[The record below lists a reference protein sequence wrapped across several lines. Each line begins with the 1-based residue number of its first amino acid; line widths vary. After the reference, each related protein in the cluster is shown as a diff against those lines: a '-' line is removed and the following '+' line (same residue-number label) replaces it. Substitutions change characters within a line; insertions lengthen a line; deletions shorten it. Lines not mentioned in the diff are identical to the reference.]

1 MKKTMKILS
10 LLLAVMMTVQM
21 APISAIGDVTDADT
35 YESLAQD
42 ETNEAE
48 TSEPETSEPEAVEPE
63 TSEPEVVEPETSEP
77 ETSAPE
83 AEEETEKTGTPLFI
97 RAIQW
102 RDNSED
108 SVLTTLTDGMTVYS
122 NAIVIRLNLNI
133 APQDVDVKV
142 NGAAVDY
149 EVKDS
154 YVTMH
159 LELLNGTHRFDIAV
173 TGEINTVKRSFE
185 LNVEG
190 EETTYPTFSI
200 EGTEGMVLGQSDS
213 FTFTCDNLD
222 KVASIEIRA
231 ELSTAFKL
239 ESFEFAPGISGAC
252 TWFRGK
258 LTIVVEVT
266 DEAAVTGDEVVT
278 IRLRAPATSASTDD
292 FSLKLEQAIITP
304 KADDAEDGYH
314 GAITIP
320 EIQIPVSAAYTVT
333 MLNEYNIAGMPHV
346 LVVNH
351 NDGTPAVGVS
361 LYVMNGK
368 KAVLLGTTDAEGQ
381 LSTDAFDAV
390 GTYQVYAEDGEGQC
404 SFLYTFYCMDP
415 VGPEDGAPYGIL
427 YNGVPAYG
435 MNFTWM
441 SNLKATDASAVLL
454 LATNPEMTDAV
465 TYTGNSVIHYYL
477 DSRAVNRVN
486 NVGIE
491 GLTPGVYYYC
501 VGDGNVWSEVKAFT
515 VKSSNTVNVAI
526 LGDMMNSSAENIS
539 LIANAMA
546 NSGVSYDLGVQTGD
560 VMQNTLDHVA
570 LEQVINGFAS
580 FGDLDMIFAQ
590 GKNDAADS
598 SENMYFKNYSGYVGY
613 EIGNLYVG
621 VIGYTED
628 EDALYDSL
636 YAMHKDVD
644 NSLSRWQILV
654 IQQSPYSTDPEKA
667 DSLVAG
673 MVPNFVESAG
683 IDFVFS
689 ADEAVY
695 ARTNALKDGVE
706 DVDNGVYYV
715 VCGSFGEH
723 SETPDGEG
731 FAVVRSDYNAVYLS
745 LTSGENEIILTVY
758 NVLEDGTVEI
768 LDTVVRNTG
777 YCADGEHKYVSST
790 SSTMLVCD
798 VCSHRIDVSEYVG
811 LVSIFGSVYYLE
823 YGRFVRGWKHNDGKT
838 YYIPDNS
845 YSVVNG
851 AVTINGHNYVF
862 EDYVLVEGSW
872 ETEDGVTK
880 LYWADQILTNTWH
893 TQRGVTYYF
902 LEDGSYAVG
911 EVEIPA
917 IAEDGE
923 TVYETYLFD
932 ENGALIGKKDSE

>member
-10 LLLAVMMTVQM
+10 LLLAIMMTVQM

-35 YESLAQD
+35 YESQAQD

-48 TSEPETSEPEAVEPE
+48 TSEPETVEPETSEPETVEPETVEPETSEPEAVEPE
-63 TSEPEVVEPETSEP
+63 T
-77 ETSAPE
+77 
-83 AEEETEKTGTPLFI
+83 EEETVKTGTPLFI

-108 SVLTTLTDGMTVYS
+108 SVLATLTDGMTVYS
-122 NAIVIRLNLNI
+122 NSIVIRLNLNV

-159 LELLNGTHRFDIAV
+159 LELLNGAHRFEVAV
-173 TGEINTVKRSFE
+173 TGEINTVTRSFE
-185 LNVEG
+185 LNVDG
-190 EETTYPTFSI
+190 ADTTYPTFSV
-200 EGTEGMVLGQSDS
+200 EGTEGMILGQSDS

-231 ELSTAFKL
+231 ELSTVFQL
-239 ESFEFAPGISGAC
+239 ESFEFAPGFSGAC

-258 LTIVVEVT
+258 LTIVAEIT

-292 FSLKLEQAIITP
+292 FSMKLDQAIITP
-304 KADDAEDGYH
+304 KDGDAEDGYH
-314 GAITIP
+314 GAITMP
-320 EIQIPVSAAYTVT
+320 EIQIPVSAEYSVT
-333 MLNEYNIAGMPHV
+333 MLNEYNVAGMPHV
-346 LVVNH
+346 LVVNR
-351 NDGTPAVGVS
+351 NDGTPAADVS

-381 LSTDAFDAV
+381 LSTEAFNAV
-390 GTYQVYAEDGEGQC
+390 GTYQVYAEDSEGQC

-441 SNLKATDASAVLL
+441 SNLKAADGSAVLL

-465 TYTGNSVIHYYL
+465 TYTGTSVIHYYL

-486 NVGIE
+486 TVALDS
-491 GLTPGVYYYC
+491 LTPGVYYYC

-515 VKSSNTVNVAI
+515 VKSYDNVNIAI
-526 LGDMMNSSAENIS
+526 LGDLMNSPVGNLS

-546 NSGVSYDLGVQTGD
+546 NSGISYDLAVQTGD
-560 VMQNTLDHVA
+560 VLQNTMDHVA
-570 LEQVINGFAS
+570 LENLVNGFAS
-580 FGDLDMIFAQ
+580 FGDLNMIHAQ
-590 GKNDAADS
+590 GKNDAADP
-598 SENMYFKNYSGYVGY
+598 SENEYFENTSAYVGF
-613 EIGNLYVG
+613 EIGNIFVG
-621 VIGYTED
+621 LVGYSDD
-628 EDALYDSL
+628 EDALYEAL

-644 NSLSRWQILV
+644 NSLAKWQILV
-654 IQQSPYSTDPEKA
+654 IQQAPYSTDPEKA
-667 DSLVAG
+667 SSVAAT
-673 MVPNFVESAG
+673 MIPSFAESAG

-695 ARTNALKDGVE
+695 ARTDALQNGVVNVE
-706 DVDNGVYYV
+706 NGVYYV
-715 VCGSFGEH
+715 ICGSLGEH
-723 SETPDGEG
+723 GKTPDGEG
-731 FAVVRSDYNAVYLS
+731 FDVVRTDYNAIYLS
-745 LTSGENEIILTVY
+745 LATQENQIVLTVY
-758 NVLEDGTVEI
+758 NVLEDGSVEI
-768 LDTVVRNTG
+768 LDTVTRSSF
-777 YCADGEHKYVSST
+777 YCAEGEHKYESST
-790 SSTMLVCD
+790 SSTKLVCD
-798 VCSHRIDVSEYVG
+798 ICSHRIDVSEYVG
-811 LVSIFGSVYYLE
+811 LVNIFGSVYYLE
-823 YGRFVRGWKHNDGKT
+823 NGRFVRGWKHNNGKT
-838 YYIPDNS
+838 YYIPENS
-845 YSVVNG
+845 YNVVNG

-880 LYWADQILTNTWH
+880 LYWADELLTNTWH

-911 EVEIPA
+911 EVEIPTA
-917 IAEDGE
+917 AEDGE
-923 TVYETYLFD
+923 VVYETYLFD